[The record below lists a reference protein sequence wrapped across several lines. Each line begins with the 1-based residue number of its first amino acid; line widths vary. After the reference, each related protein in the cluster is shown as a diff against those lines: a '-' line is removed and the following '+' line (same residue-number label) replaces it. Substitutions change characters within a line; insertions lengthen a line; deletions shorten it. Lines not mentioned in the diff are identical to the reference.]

1 MAVNAK
7 DSVITILTAIF
18 GIAST
23 YAINIYAGQGPVIS
37 ASLICLIGGLFFGNY
52 AGINNSGAFAGM
64 SSRVFVPSIVYTL
77 FDGLLV
83 GALWIV
89 LIKSFLGYGGKQGT
103 IAFIGVSVSSFILYF
118 INPVTYFNLNAYLV
132 VGATYVILVV
142 AFSAIGTVSTLV
154 LQEKVIQKTFKKND
168 GIIGAALIGLIAG
181 FLIPTLPLPYS
192 STLPAVVAAG
202 SYAGMSS
209 RNILKNDV
217 DFLAVGMITGIVF
230 IALLPVS
237 IECGGKLGTSAFLA
251 VNLWKLL
258 KK

>member
-1 MAVNAK
+1 MKAK
-7 DSVITILTAIF
+7 ETAISILTAIF

-23 YAINIYAGQGPVIS
+23 YALSIYAGQGSVIS

-52 AGINNSGAFAGM
+52 AGVNNSGAFAGM

-118 INPVTYFNLNAYLV
+118 INPVNYFNLNAYSV
-132 VGATYVILVV
+132 VDATYVILIVT
-142 AFSAIGTVSTLV
+142 FSAIGTVGTLI
-154 LQEKVIQKTFKKND
+154 LQEKVIQKIFKQND

-181 FLIPTLPLPYS
+181 FLIPALPLPYR

-209 RNILKNDV
+209 RTILKKDS
-217 DFLAVGMITGIVF
+217 DFLVVGVVTGMIYIV
-230 IALLPVS
+230 LLPFFVG
-237 IECGGKLGTSAFLA
+237 CGGKLGTSAFLS

-258 KK
+258 KRK